1 MKAMFIQIKTVDKA
15 VSLFVFLHALQCSL
29 CLFVLQVPLTK
40 VLPFAENFLTKYI
53 KSERKTF
60 ETGVVE
66 AIKVP
71 NIELHSLSVVISYW
85 LVLVREGQTGLGTL
99 RG

>member
-1 MKAMFIQIKTVDKA
+1 MKAMFIQIKTVDTA
-15 VSLFVFLHALQCSL
+15 LSLFVFLHAVHCSL

-40 VLPFAENFLTKYI
+40 VLPFAKNFLTKYI

-71 NIELHSLSVVISYW
+71 NVDLHRLSFVISYW
-85 LVLVREGQTGLGTL
+85 LVL
-99 RG
+99 